1 MPFFI
6 LKIECQ
12 FDFIFLKNKFRGVA
26 RKRAPIHGA
35 CGVVGNWSDRTPRRV
50 VGKTKS
56 NWHYPR
62 FIRHFMRKTL
72 IAGNWKMH
80 GSKKEA
86 HALVEGIKRGIKQ
99 DISTDVLILPPF
111 PYLSEI
117 NNLLGGTA
125 LLLGAQN
132 LYLGEQGAFT
142 GEVSGPMLAEM
153 GCQYVLVGHS
163 ERRSLFQED
172 LSLVAAKFKAAQEA
186 KLIPILCVGE
196 TKKEREEGKT
206 ESIIQKQLESVL
218 ELVGLSA
225 FQQAVIAYEP
235 VWAIGTGLTA
245 TPDQAEV
252 VHAFIRSLISK
263 IQVDLAKTIRILYG
277 GSMKPENA
285 QALLAMPDID
295 GGLIGGASL
304 EVESFLNICKA
315 ASEKSRV

>member
-1 MPFFI
+1 
-6 LKIECQ
+6 
-12 FDFIFLKNKFRGVA
+12 
-26 RKRAPIHGA
+26 
-35 CGVVGNWSDRTPRRV
+35 
-50 VGKTKS
+50 
-56 NWHYPR
+56 
-62 FIRHFMRKTL
+62 MRKTL